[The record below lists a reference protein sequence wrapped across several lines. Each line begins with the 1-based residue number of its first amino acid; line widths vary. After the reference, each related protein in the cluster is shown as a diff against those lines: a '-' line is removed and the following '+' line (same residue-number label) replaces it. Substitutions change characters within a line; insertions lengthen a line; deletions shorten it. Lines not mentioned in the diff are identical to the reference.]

1 MKKGSSK
8 KETGEGN
15 QEKKQ
20 GSLQIWTR
28 SKTKSL
34 EMVTFY
40 ESIIRDG
47 SKRKVKFLLIIRNHS
62 LINRKTIESN
72 DLKS

>member
-1 MKKGSSK
+1 LEINRRARKTREESNRGEMKEGSSK
-8 KETGEGN
+8 KITKEGRD
-15 QEKKQ
+15 QEIKQ

-40 ESIIRDG
+40 ESIIKD
-47 SKRKVKFLLIIRNHS
+47 
-62 LINRKTIESN
+62 ES
-72 DLKS
+72 